1 MTRLPDRYTAHLRQ
15 FPQLMVTGQ
24 RLSANAFAHEDVV
37 QHSRDL
43 LGKVIVTH
51 IDGQRTESLIV
62 ETEAYRAPDDRAC
75 HAHLNRYT
83 QRTKT
88 MFEPGGTAYIY
99 LCYGIHHL
107 FNIITGPAG
116 MAHAVLIR
124 AVAPIAG
131 WEVMQS
137 RRARPRVDFQLTAGP
152 GKLSQA
158 IGLTR
163 ALNGVALD
171 THPDVWI
178 EDRSVTFDE
187 IAAGPRIGID
197 YAGDYWKAVPW
208 RFWWAGCP
216 WVSVKR

>member
-1 MTRLPDRYTAHLRQ
+1 MTTLADRFTTHIQAYPSLRS
-15 FPQLMVTGQ
+15 TGQ
-24 RLSANAFAHEDVV
+24 RLSANAFSHEDVV

-43 LGKVIVTH
+43 LGKVIVTELG
-51 IDGQRTESLIV
+51 GQRTASLIV

-83 QRTKT
+83 ERTKT

-116 MAHAVLIR
+116 VAHAVLVR
-124 AVAPIAG
+124 AVAPIEG
-131 WEVMQS
+131 WDAMQM
-137 RRARPRVDFQLTAGP
+137 RRRRPRIDFQLTSGP

-163 ALNGVALD
+163 DLNGIALD
-171 THPDVWI
+171 AHPQVWI
-178 EDRSVTFDE
+178 EDRGVTFDD

-208 RFWWAGCP
+208 RFWWRDCP